1 VSAALAGKS
10 VVVTG
15 GSMGIGFA
23 TARELLRND
32 ASVTI
37 FARGARELE
46 AAAEDLASGEYA
58 QRVEWIAGDVSVP
71 ADVDRLFERASA
83 RFGAVDGVVHA
94 AAVLEPIGTILDVD
108 PAQWL
113 RTVEIDLYGT
123 FLVTRAACTQ
133 MRERGGSIV
142 LFSGGGASA
151 AYPNFTAYAC
161 SKTAVVRFAET
172 AAREMEPFGIAIN
185 ALAPGLV
192 ATRMVEITRRSGAA
206 DASAAPPAV
215 GPDRAARACVFFL
228 SDAARGITGKFV
240 SAVHDDYERWPEH
253 REELR
258 ATDLFTLRRILPRE
272 RGMEWQ

>member
-1 VSAALAGKS
+1 MSSALAGKS

-15 GSMGIGFA
+15 GSMGIGYA
-23 TARELLRND
+23 TAREALQGGAN
-32 ASVTI
+32 VTI

-46 AAAEDLASGEYA
+46 KAAHDLSSEGYED
-58 QRVEWIAGDVSVP
+58 RVNWIAGDVSVA
-71 ADVDRLFERASA
+71 ADVERLFERASA
-83 RFGAVDGVVHA
+83 RFSGIDGVVNA

-108 PAQWL
+108 PAAWL
-113 RTVEIDLYGT
+113 RTVEIDLFGT
-123 FLVTRAACTQ
+123 FLVTRAACAA

-161 SKTAVVRFAET
+161 SKTGVVRFAET
-172 AAREMEPFGIAIN
+172 AAREMEPFGIRIN

-206 DASAAPPAV
+206 GASAAPPV
-215 GPDRAARACVFFL
+215 SPDRAARACVFFL

-240 SAVHDDYERWPEH
+240 SAVHDGYERWPE
-253 REELR
+253 RLDELR
-258 ATDLFTLRRILPRE
+258 DSDLFTLRRILPRE

>member
-1 VSAALAGKS
+1 MSYALAGKS

-15 GSMGIGFA
+15 GSMGIGYA
-23 TARELLRND
+23 AAREALQSGAN
-32 ASVTI
+32 VTI

-46 AAAEDLASGEYA
+46 KAAHDLSSEGYED
-58 QRVEWIAGDVSVP
+58 RVNWIAGDVSVA
-71 ADVDRLFERASA
+71 ADVERLFERASA
-83 RFGAVDGVVHA
+83 RFSGIDGVVHA

-108 PAQWL
+108 PAAWL
-113 RTVEIDLYGT
+113 RTVEIDLFGT
-123 FLVTRAACTQ
+123 FLVTRGACAA

-161 SKTAVVRFAET
+161 SKTGVVRLAET
-172 AAREMEPFGIAIN
+172 AAREMEALGIRIN

-206 DASAAPPAV
+206 GASAAPPPV
-215 GPDRAARACVFFL
+215 SPDRAARACVFLL

-240 SAVHDDYERWPEH
+240 SAVHDDFERWPEH
-253 REELR
+253 LDELR
-258 ATDLFTLRRILPRE
+258 ESDLFTLRRILPRE

>member
-1 VSAALAGKS
+1 MSSALAGKS

-15 GSMGIGFA
+15 GSMGIGYA
-23 TARELLRND
+23 AAREALLEGAN
-32 ASVTI
+32 VTI

-46 AAAEDLASGEYA
+46 KAAHDLSLDGCEE
-58 QRVEWIAGDVSVP
+58 RVNWIAGDVSVA
-71 ADVDRLFERASA
+71 ADVERLFERASA
-83 RFGAVDGVVHA
+83 RFSGVDGVVHA

-108 PAQWL
+108 PAAWL
-113 RTVEIDLYGT
+113 RTVEIDLFGA
-123 FLVTRAACTQ
+123 FLVTRAACAA
-133 MRERGGSIV
+133 MRERGGSVV

-172 AAREMEPFGIAIN
+172 AAREMEAFGIRIN

-206 DASAAPPAV
+206 DTSAAPPPV
-215 GPDRAARACVFFL
+215 SPDRAARACVFFL
-228 SDAARGITGKFV
+228 SDAARGISGKFV
-240 SAVHDDYERWPEH
+240 SAVHDGYERWPH
-253 REELR
+253 HLDDLRES
-258 ATDLFTLRRILPRE
+258 DLFTLRRILPRE